1 MKFSAK
7 IVLCSAIP
15 AVLFAIG
22 LATAIT
28 ALMATRTQFDNYIST
43 EQALERSIS
52 EMYAQG
58 LQMGQALRNVVLDP
72 SNKKGVENFQA
83 AQTAYDKAFEEAKK
97 ISASNN
103 STQSLAELPRL
114 RTIHAQSQE
123 KIVAILK
130 DKGDAAPVLN
140 AEETPAW
147 RNLRAELLKQR
158 DEAGKRSAQEHAN
171 VNSKVSFTV
180 TLSLILAVLAGLV
193 AVFLNFYCQKT
204 LHKELGGDPA
214 QARNALSNIAKG
226 NLAQTIDNNAGDD
239 SLMGVLQ
246 EMQTSLESLV
256 NGVRGSASGIAQATS
271 EIASG
276 SMDLSNRT
284 ESQASS
290 LEETAASMEE
300 LNSTVN
306 HNADSA
312 RMANQLAA
320 QASAV
325 ASRGGEVVEQVVGT
339 MRGINESSQKIQ
351 DIIGVIDGI
360 AFQTNILA
368 LNAAVE
374 AARAGEQGRGFAV
387 VASEVRSLA
396 GRSAEAAKEI
406 KSLIGKSVEAVGK
419 GTQQVDLA
427 GSTMEEVV
435 SAIRKVSE
443 IVAQISASSAEQS
456 TGVSQVGEAVTLMD
470 QTTQQNAALVEQMAA
485 AATSLNE
492 QSGELMNAVSVFRTR
507 QSGGVVRAAR

>member
-1 MKFSAK
+1 MKFSVK

-15 AVLFAIG
+15 ALLFAIG
-22 LATAIT
+22 LATSIT
-28 ALMATRTQFDNYIST
+28 SLLSTRAQFDNYIST
-43 EQALERSIS
+43 EQALERNIS

-72 SNKKGVENFQA
+72 SNKKGVDNFLA
-83 AQTAYDKAFEEAKK
+83 AQVAYDKAFEQAQKV
-97 ISASNN
+97 SAINN
-103 STQSLAELPRL
+103 TTQSLAELPKL
-114 RTIHAQSQE
+114 RAIHAQTQE

-130 DKGDAAPVLN
+130 EKGDATVVLN

-147 RNLRAELLKQR
+147 RNLRGELLKQR
-158 DEAGKRSAQEHAN
+158 DEAGKRSAQEHTN
-171 VNSKVSFTV
+171 VNDKVSFAI
-180 TLSLILAVLAGLV
+180 TLSICLAVLASLV
-193 AVFLNFYCQKT
+193 AIFLNFFCQKT
-204 LHKELGGDPA
+204 LHKELGGDPV
-214 QARNALSNIAKG
+214 QAREALANIAKG
-226 NLAQTIDNNAGDD
+226 NLSQSIDNNASDS

-246 EMQTSLESLV
+246 QMQTSLESLV
-256 NGVRGSASGIAQATS
+256 NGVRSSATGIAQATD

-306 HNADSA
+306 QNADNA
-312 RMANQLAA
+312 RLANQLAA
-320 QASAV
+320 QASEV
-325 ASRGGEVVEQVVGT
+325 ATRGGAVVEQVVGT
-339 MRGINESSQKIQ
+339 MRGINESSKKIQ

-387 VASEVRSLA
+387 VATEVRSLA
-396 GRSAEAAKEI
+396 GRSADAAKEI
-406 KSLIGKSVEAVGK
+406 KSLISTSVESVEK
-419 GTQQVDLA
+419 GSQLVDLA
-427 GSTMEEVV
+427 GTTMNEVV
-435 SAIRKVSE
+435 GSIRKVSQ
-443 IVAQISASSAEQS
+443 IVAEITASSSEQS
-456 TGVSQVGEAVTLMD
+456 SGVAQVGEAVTLMD

-485 AATSLNE
+485 AAASLNE
-492 QSGELMNAVSVFRTR
+492 QSGELMSAVSVFRTR
-507 QSGGVVRAAR
+507 QSTPLLRLQA